1 MILTWGNN
9 QNLHHNSGNNE
20 VKGCWLFRSVPC
32 CTFTASFCMACVI
45 LLFAVPVE
53 KVTSCQQARAQK
65 VTEFTP
71 QQWEQRAHRLTVI
84 SFIVPLCDYFCLLT
98 SLFPLLWCKFCNLL
112 CAYLLANGYF
122 TLVSTQLADDAMAH
136 RRTRSSLPH
145 RLTGDRP
152 GCEHDSSLEESAVR
166 TSPTTVN
173 TSARYTLRSSST
185 THPVLLLT
193 PPVLAALS
201 SLSCPQTSMTT
212 IRRRNMRVTSSTARY
227 TLRSSSK
234 RPSVTT
240 PTPSS
245 TSTSVAEGAVVQL
258 YILPTNPIG
267 DVI

>member
-1 MILTWGNN
+1 
-9 QNLHHNSGNNE
+9 
-20 VKGCWLFRSVPC
+20 
-32 CTFTASFCMACVI
+32 
-45 LLFAVPVE
+45 
-53 KVTSCQQARAQK
+53 
-65 VTEFTP
+65 
-71 QQWEQRAHRLTVI
+71 
-84 SFIVPLCDYFCLLT
+84 
-98 SLFPLLWCKFCNLL
+98 
-112 CAYLLANGYF
+112 
-122 TLVSTQLADDAMAH
+122 MAH
-136 RRTRSSLPH
+136 RRTRSSLPQ

-173 TSARYTLRSSST
+173 TSARYTLRSSSKLK

-258 YILPTNPIG
+258 YCPRTPIG